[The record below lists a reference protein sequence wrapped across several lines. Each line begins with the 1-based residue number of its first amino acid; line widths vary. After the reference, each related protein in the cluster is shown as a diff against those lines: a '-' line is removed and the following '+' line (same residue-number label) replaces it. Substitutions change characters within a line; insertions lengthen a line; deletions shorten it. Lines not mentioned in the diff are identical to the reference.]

1 MKIESKKD
9 ALVIGALLAG
19 SALIL
24 IGMIK
29 CVYSDHIVYSIIISD
44 AIWFGLILFGYAWYA
59 ANKSETEIL
68 PDERTERN
76 SQMVGYATFWI
87 ILASAGLML
96 LADGTGWYNFKI
108 VDVLF
113 TIFLIGLVS
122 FFILDFY
129 YNKRGIGYILRTF
142 KENKVLLCVFSIFII
157 ISTLALVLMCF
168 PSLRLPENLENVGFV
183 DGTDILKG
191 GDNFTEYGDIKSA
204 KQALTDGDIFLFF
217 AVHED
222 YLETGIVTIY
232 TREGIFSDFI
242 PTTAIEGFLRKN
254 LMGHANVSDEIIR
267 EFEDSE
273 ITEITESEI
282 YTIPKQAN
290 VGDKLARRIKDPVAE
305 EKVIVVKT
313 GDRE

>member
-9 ALVIGALLAG
+9 ALVVGALLAG

-24 IGMIK
+24 IGIIK
-29 CVYSDHIVYSIIISD
+29 CTYSDNIVYSIIISD

-76 SQMVGYATFWI
+76 SQRAGYTTFWI
-87 ILASAGLML
+87 ILASSGLML
-96 LADGTGWYNFKI
+96 LADGMGWYNFEI
-108 VDVLF
+108 VYVLSAILL
-113 TIFLIGLVS
+113 TGIVS

-129 YNKRGIGYILRTF
+129 YNKRGIGYILRTV
-142 KENKVLLCVFSIFII
+142 KENRVLLCVFFICII

-183 DGTDILKG
+183 DGADMLKC

-204 KQALTDGDIFLFF
+204 KQALADGDIFLFF
-217 AVHED
+217 AVYED
-222 YLETGIVTIY
+222 YLETGRVTIY
-232 TREGIFSDFI
+232 TRDGIFSDFI

-254 LMGHANVSDEIIR
+254 LMGYPNISDEIIG

-273 ITEITESEI
+273 ITESEI
-282 YTIPKQAN
+282 DAILKQAN
-290 VGDKLARRIKDPVAE
+290 VGDKLSLRIKDPVAE

-313 GDRE
+313 GDIE

>member
-9 ALVIGALLAG
+9 ALVIAALLAG

-29 CVYSDHIVYSIIISD
+29 CIYNTNIVYSIITSD

-59 ANKSETEIL
+59 ANKPETEIL

-76 SQMVGYATFWI
+76 IQKAGYATFWI
-87 ILASAGLML
+87 MLASAGLML
-96 LADGTGWYNFKI
+96 LVDGEGWYNFEI
-108 VDVLF
+108 VDALF
-113 TIFLIGLVS
+113 TILFVGLVS

-129 YNKRGIGYILRTF
+129 YNKRGIEYILRTV
-142 KENKVLLCVFSIFII
+142 KENKALLCVFFILII
-157 ISTLALVLMCF
+157 ISTLVLVLMYF

-183 DGTDILKG
+183 DGTDILKC

-204 KQALTDGDIFLFF
+204 KQALADGNIFLFF
-217 AVHED
+217 AVYED
-222 YLETGIVTIY
+222 YPETGRVTIY
-232 TREGIFSDFI
+232 TREGIFSDFV
-242 PTTAIEGFLRKN
+242 PTTTIEGFLRKN

-282 YTIPKQAN
+282 DTILKQAN
-290 VGDKLARRIKDPVAE
+290 VGDKLSRRIKEPVAE

-313 GDRE
+313 GDIG

>member
-1 MKIESKKD
+1 MKIRNNKD
-9 ALVIGALLAG
+9 ALVIAG

-24 IGMIK
+24 IGIIK
-29 CVYSDHIVYSIIISD
+29 CIYSNNIVHSIIISD

-59 ANKSETEIL
+59 ANKPETEIL

-76 SQMVGYATFWI
+76 SQKAGYAAFWI

-96 LADGTGWYNFKI
+96 LADGRGWHNFEI

-113 TIFLIGLVS
+113 TILLIGLVS

-129 YNKRGIGYILRTF
+129 YNKRGIGYILRTV
-142 KENKVLLCVFSIFII
+142 KENKVLLCVFFILII
-157 ISTLALVLMCF
+157 ISTLVLVLMYF

-183 DGTDILKG
+183 DGTDMLKC

-204 KQALTDGDIFLFF
+204 KQALTDGNIFLFF
-217 AVHED
+217 AVYEN
-222 YLETGIVTIY
+222 YPETGRVTIY

-242 PTTAIEGFLRKN
+242 PTTVIEGVLRKN
-254 LMGHANVSDEIIR
+254 LMGHANVSNEIIR

-282 YTIPKQAN
+282 DTILKQAN
-290 VGDKLARRIKDPVAE
+290 VGDKLSRRIKDPVAE
-305 EKVIVVKT
+305 EKVIVVKK
-313 GDRE
+313 GDIE